1 MVFSRRNARPPRLA
15 HHSVTVRSESCLSSL
30 KGHNAGNHCPSP
42 PESEGRASSTH
53 KAEIHEIHESASQFD
68 DLQSLRHLGV
78 FADLPRLHHTPCSCP
93 VLSRGK
99 LNAGRSP
106 SNPFRGGR
114 AGNKL
119 LGIANPGFEQ
129 SGGWTGL
136 TRSSSRSLKPY
147 DAELYAPP
155 EGNAFAVLREGA
167 RPTTQTLPHRI
178 EAGKTYT
185 LKVWARSVNPQC
197 TEPDCAVPETL
208 ASLALTADGD
218 PLSKGR
224 LQVALNPPLKLEGA
238 AGEYTNDDGA
248 NVWFDGKYRMQAGEF
263 IFYQERHLDPIE
275 DPWSAG
281 QELPSP
287 ANYAPGQITTPE
299 GLRALY
305 TTTGPVDDEKNP
317 KNSCLLY
324 CDCCKPTRSFGEPC
338 EMEADED
345 PEDPDAQTVF
355 FSAPPRGANAW
366 ITLHQFS

>member
-1 MVFSRRNARPPRLA
+1 MLEIIAPRLRKVRVERA
-15 HHSVTVRSESCLSSL
+15 QPTKLKSMKFMSLLPNLMTSRVSVIVVFLLISLGCTTPPAPVPSS
-30 KGHNAGNHCPSP
+30 A
-42 PESEGRASSTH
+42 EASSTRVEAH
-53 KAEIHEIHESASQFD
+53 QTHS
-68 DLQSLRHLGV
+68 GV
-78 FADLPRLHHTPCSCP
+78 DEH
-93 VLSRGK
+93 
-99 LNAGRSP
+99 
-106 SNPFRGGR
+106 
-114 AGNKL
+114 GNKL

-324 CDCCKPTRSFGEPC
+324 CDAASRRAPLENPAKWKPMRIRKTPMPKPCSFL
-338 EMEADED
+338 
-345 PEDPDAQTVF
+345 
-355 FSAPPRGANAW
+355 APPRNANAW
-366 ITLHQFS
+366 ITLHRFS